1 MPPREGKH
9 RRKDQGAFCRAGT
22 LTRAEDGSSVRA
34 WTAVP
39 SRRLRRGIARGLAH
53 LFYRFCSAFL

>member
-1 MPPREGKH
+1 MAPREGCH
-9 RRKDQGAFCRAGT
+9 RRKNQGAFCRNET

-39 SRRLRRGIARGLAH
+39 SRRLRRGIARGLTR
-53 LFYRFCSAFL
+53 LFHRLDGAFL

>member
-1 MPPREGKH
+1 MQLREGLH
-9 RRKDQGAFCRAGT
+9 RRKSQGAFYRNET

-39 SRRLRRGIARGLAH
+39 SRRLLGGIARGLAR
-53 LFYRFCSAFL
+53 LWDQLPGASL